1 MAAAS
6 VFALKGEG
14 NAHVVLA
21 ASVPDL
27 RRLLRLPP
35 ESAVLSA
42 ASRVVVRLDRT
53 PTSHSEAPLNCAFS
67 SLVVTRLL
75 GARYVTPMVPLFLTF
90 TGNQELTRNQVLI
103 DTDASFLDAVV
114 DYFYSISRNPLS
126 WDAYPR
132 SVVVCEDNTVFS
144 AHCAHKKSQT
154 FSLELK
160 PKWGFIP
167 SRYNRIIRGNAFP
180 RSCNQYPLNSAS
192 AQNNPLPPATCRY
205 CMHALLKSHKTNS
218 PLTAFCPMDL
228 YSGTP
233 ARVQRAL
240 TALCD
245 IPMNNMAAFVD
256 GHRVAASEFARSLA
270 ASVNLVADN
279 QNNDSYAWRLVADI
293 LCRESAFF
301 SALAQHQRLLDG
313 DVQGG
318 VDAATAASIETED
331 EQQQQPKSIESGGV
345 RMLSTLEEW
354 ECVLSTYLKK
364 FDGDEGR
371 SASSEPPPAH
381 GSAQSVYEF
390 LISQSLKDCSL
401 FLTFRGIHTST
412 CDCAEEEPSVV
423 PHTFECLQYE
433 YKLRVI
439 DVDVKDLKKLK
450 SDVANQNNRINASGG
465 IPMATLTLA
474 FNLTSVFLFVV
485 AVPFTMFYY
494 EGEDDSD
501 ESDEKRKPV
510 QSQIAYALKWL
521 IPTLIFSGGIIAV
534 LYWQAGYA
542 EIEVQQLVGTLTSG
556 FDLTKEYCAFSSAK
570 VPTCTSTPGMR
581 YPQVSWIVYTVALV
595 ALLGW
600 LAFAVFGGAG
610 LVSLPVDMILDF
622 QHRPK
627 PITADQYAQ
636 RKKLIGERASELL
649 EAGAALQEQ
658 LREAARGG
666 ARSNRRFR
674 QLRLKEN
681 EFRKDT
687 LVLDFH
693 YHQMELAYNYQNQN
707 ILMQYMG
714 FVGGCISPPYSLFL
728 NDFFSNV
735 SPIPFIGTALYAI
748 FTFYLLLCVI
758 KGNSKLG
765 MRILF
770 ITVHPLKLHETMMN
784 SMLFNVGIILV
795 SSLAVSQFCALA
807 FARYAKYTAAG
818 YLFGVQLQQLKNM
831 KYVYIAFVCTFA
843 AVAALMIGW
852 MIYKPR
858 AKREKKFDMKW

>member
-53 PTSHSEAPLNCAFS
+53 PTSHSEVPLNCAFS
-67 SLVVTRLL
+67 WLVVTRLL

-132 SVVVCEDNTVFS
+132 RVVVCEDNTVFS

-192 AQNNPLPPATCRY
+192 TQNNPLPPATCRY

-318 VDAATAASIETED
+318 VDAATAASVETED

-412 CDCAEEEPSVV
+412 CDCAEEERSVV

-450 SDVANQNNRINASGG
+450 SGEYLNQDRHMILGLTLAAWNIFVLPLDVANQNNRINASGG

-474 FNLTSVFLFVV
+474 FNLTSVFLFMV

-542 EIEVQQLVGTLTSG
+542 EIE
-556 FDLTKEYCAFSSAK
+556 FRESAYGEMALDR
-570 VPTCTSTPGMR
+570 CTSTPGMR

-714 FVGGCISPPYSLFL
+714 FVGGCI
-728 NDFFSNV
+728 
-735 SPIPFIGTALYAI
+735 
-748 FTFYLLLCVI
+748 
-758 KGNSKLG
+758 
-765 MRILF
+765 R
-770 ITVHPLKLHETMMN
+770 LHETMMN

>member
-1 MAAAS
+1 
-6 VFALKGEG
+6 
-14 NAHVVLA
+14 
-21 ASVPDL
+21 
-27 RRLLRLPP
+27 
-35 ESAVLSA
+35 
-42 ASRVVVRLDRT
+42 
-53 PTSHSEAPLNCAFS
+53 
-67 SLVVTRLL
+67 
-75 GARYVTPMVPLFLTF
+75 
-90 TGNQELTRNQVLI
+90 
-103 DTDASFLDAVV
+103 
-114 DYFYSISRNPLS
+114 
-126 WDAYPR
+126 
-132 SVVVCEDNTVFS
+132 
-144 AHCAHKKSQT
+144 
-154 FSLELK
+154 
-160 PKWGFIP
+160 
-167 SRYNRIIRGNAFP
+167 
-180 RSCNQYPLNSAS
+180 
-192 AQNNPLPPATCRY
+192 
-205 CMHALLKSHKTNS
+205 
-218 PLTAFCPMDL
+218 
-228 YSGTP
+228 
-233 ARVQRAL
+233 
-240 TALCD
+240 
-245 IPMNNMAAFVD
+245 MNNMAAFVD

-318 VDAATAASIETED
+318 VDAATAASVETED

-412 CDCAEEEPSVV
+412 CDCAEEERSVV

-450 SDVANQNNRINASGG
+450 SGEYLNQDRHMILGLTLSAWNIFVLPLDVANQNNRINASGG

-474 FNLTSVFLFVV
+474 FNLTSVFLFMV

-714 FVGGCISPPYSLFL
+714 FVGGCISAVISSVWILHIALFLLPTLFNSPPYSLFL